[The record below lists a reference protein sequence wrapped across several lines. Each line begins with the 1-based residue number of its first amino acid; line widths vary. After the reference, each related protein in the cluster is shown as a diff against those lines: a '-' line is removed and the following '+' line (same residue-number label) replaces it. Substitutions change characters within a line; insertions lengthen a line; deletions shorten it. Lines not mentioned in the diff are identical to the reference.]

1 MKILARPD
9 RVTDYPRTLV
19 SERTTD
25 WVLLILCGQY
35 HCFEMREIV
44 GVRKFFTL
52 TDSRT
57 NLTYVS
63 L

>member
-1 MKILARPD
+1 MLARPG

-19 SERTTD
+19 SEHTAD
-25 WVLLILCGQY
+25 EVLLILGGQY
-35 HCFEMREIV
+35 HCFEMREIAS
-44 GVRKFFTL
+44 VRKFLTL